1 MAEYHSGSGNGESE
15 RIIHDRIAQAV
26 FAAVDSMGISD
37 RDLTEKLVEQVIR
50 RLERQEAGLPFPGME
65 GLAPKKKRRGKRQ
78 AGSPEIKGIVKE
90 ALAEMGH
97 PEAAEEVKSR
107 QIKIIHVPVETRRGV
122 TLKLSPN
129 ALRVLEK
136 RYLKKDQEGRVI
148 ESPEEMLHRVTHCIA
163 SAELA
168 YNPQADVK
176 TLEEEFFRM
185 MANLEFLPNSPTLMN
200 AGRELGQLSACFV
213 LPIEDSMESIFEAV
227 KQTAL
232 IHKSGGGTGFSFSRL
247 RPENDRVGST
257 GGVASGPISFLRVF
271 DVATDVIKQ
280 GGMRR
285 GANMAILNVGHP
297 DIRKFIHV
305 KEGTSDFSNFNLSVA
320 ITEEFIKAV
329 EEGRDYD
336 LINPHTKQVVAMP
349 NAKEVF
355 DEIVDMAWRTGD
367 PGIVFIDRIN
377 RDNPTPRLGMIE
389 STNPCGEQP
398 LLPYESCNLASI
410 NLSKMLQWQDGKAE
424 LDYSKLAKTVELAI
438 RFLDNVIDMSEFPL
452 GQIKELVQSNRKI
465 GLGVMG
471 FADMLIKMEI
481 PYSSE
486 DAFAVGRKIMKTIK
500 EEADIASGMLAQKRG
515 VFPNW
520 GRSIYSKNGLNFR
533 NATRTT
539 IAPTGTISIISGCS
553 SGIEPLFAVSFVRN
567 VLDNMVLPETNS
579 LFIEAAVSENF
590 YSDDLVRE
598 IALNGSVKG
607 IKGVPLKYQNIFVT
621 AHEVLPLDHVKMQSV
636 FQEYTDNAVSK
647 TVNFSNSAT
656 IEDVKNVYLLA
667 YNLKCKGITVY
678 RDGSRDTQV
687 LTTGKTKE
695 EKEKQKNAPRER
707 PVITRGITEKVIT
720 GCGKLY
726 VTINEDVDGP
736 CEIFARMGKAGGCAA
751 SQIDAQARLISM
763 ALRSNVEPD
772 SIVKQLKGMRC
783 PSPSLLPQPGGKVL
797 SCSDALAK
805 VLEHF
810 LEEFYKKG
818 PQKDIDK
825 EIVKKKFITHE
836 QLDFDFQSNSQTKNI
851 AGMCPECGNILEHE
865 SGCVI
870 CHCCGYSKC

>member
-1 MAEYHSGSGNGESE
+1 PVSFMKIFDTATET
-15 RIIHDRIAQAV
+15 IIQ
-26 FAAVDSMGISD
+26 
-37 RDLTEKLVEQVIR
+37 
-50 RLERQEAGLPFPGME
+50 
-65 GLAPKKKRRGKRQ
+65 
-78 AGSPEIKGIVKE
+78 
-90 ALAEMGH
+90 
-97 PEAAEEVKSR
+97 
-107 QIKIIHVPVETRRGV
+107 
-122 TLKLSPN
+122 
-129 ALRVLEK
+129 
-136 RYLKKDQEGRVI
+136 
-148 ESPEEMLHRVTHCIA
+148 
-163 SAELA
+163 
-168 YNPQADVK
+168 
-176 TLEEEFFRM
+176 
-185 MANLEFLPNSPTLMN
+185 
-200 AGRELGQLSACFV
+200 
-213 LPIEDSMESIFEAV
+213 
-227 KQTAL
+227 
-232 IHKSGGGTGFSFSRL
+232 GGT
-247 RPENDRVGST
+247 
-257 GGVASGPISFLRVF
+257 
-271 DVATDVIKQ
+271 
-280 GGMRR
+280 RR
-285 GANMAILNVGHP
+285 GANMGILSVHHP
-297 DIRKFIHV
+297 DILEFINSKSEQHILN
-305 KEGTSDFSNFNLSVA
+305 NFNISVT
-320 ITEEFIKAV
+320 ITDAFMDAV
-329 EEGRDYD
+329 ISEDDYE
-336 LINPHTKQVVAMP
+336 LANPRTGEVMGKL
-349 NAKEVF
+349 NAREVF
-355 DEIVDMAWRTGD
+355 DLMAVRAWQYGD
-367 PGIVFIDRIN
+367 PGLVFIDEIN
-377 RDNPTPRLGMIE
+377 RGNPTPELGQIE

-398 LLPYESCNLASI
+398 LLPYEACNLGSI
-410 NLSKMLQWQDGKAE
+410 NLKNMVTNGEILWQ
-424 LDYSKLAKTVELAI
+424 KLIDTVHSAI
-438 RFLDNVIDMSEFPL
+438 HFLDNVIDMSEFPL

-763 ALRSNVEPD
+763 ALRPNVEPD
-772 SIVKQLKGMRC
+772 SIVKQLKGM
-783 PSPSLLPQPGGKVL
+783 
-797 SCSDALAK
+797 
-805 VLEHF
+805 
-810 LEEFYKKG
+810 
-818 PQKDIDK
+818 
-825 EIVKKKFITHE
+825 
-836 QLDFDFQSNSQTKNI
+836 
-851 AGMCPECGNILEHE
+851 
-865 SGCVI
+865 
-870 CHCCGYSKC
+870 